1 MVHGNCVSIGCY
13 AMTDT
18 YMNEIYALSVA
29 ALKAGQPFFRVH
41 SFPFYL
47 DSVTLQ
53 KYKSNQWYS
62 FWENLKIGYDYFN
75 KYKRPPN
82 VDVVNGVYVFSH

>member
-13 AMTDT
+13 AMTDS
-18 YMNEIYALSVA
+18 YMSEIYALSVA

-41 SFPFYL
+41 TFPFHL
-47 DSVTLQ
+47 DSQTLE
-53 KYKSNQWYS
+53 KYKFNKWSS
-62 FWENLKIGYDYFN
+62 FWNNLKTGYDYFN

-82 VDVVNGVYVFSH
+82 VEVSNGIYVFDK